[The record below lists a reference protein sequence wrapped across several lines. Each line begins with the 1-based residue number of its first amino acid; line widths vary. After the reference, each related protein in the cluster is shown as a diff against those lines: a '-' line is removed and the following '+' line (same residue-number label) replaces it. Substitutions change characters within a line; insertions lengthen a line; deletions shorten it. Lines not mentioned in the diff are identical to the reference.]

1 MSRIILVSGAGASG
15 KSEYAEK
22 LAVDMHKDRLI
33 YVATMSAYD
42 DESKKKIN
50 IHKKRRINTDF
61 ETIEKPY
68 DIEEII
74 HSIAPC
80 DSNKRSTLLIECISN
95 LLANEMYGRAE
106 TDGMTDICGKTET
119 GVKAGTCSNS
129 KLKALPSQR
138 IIDGIKAVADT
149 QLADIVVV
157 TNEVFADGIEY
168 DASTME
174 YIRQLGRINCEL
186 ATMSDTVVEV
196 ACGRPVV
203 WKGQ

>member
-1 MSRIILVSGAGASG
+1 MSRIILISGAGASG

-22 LAVDMHKDRLI
+22 LAIDMHEDRLI

-42 DESKKKIN
+42 DESKKKID
-50 IHKKRRINTDF
+50 IHKKRRINTDY

-68 DIEEII
+68 DIEGIVPFI
-74 HSIAPC
+74 TPY
-80 DSNKRSTLLIECISN
+80 DSNKRSTILIECISN

-106 TDGMTDICGKTET
+106 TGA
-119 GVKAGTCSNS
+119 KAGICNNS
-129 KLKALPSQR
+129 KLKAQPSQR
-138 IIDGIKAVADT
+138 IIDGIKSVADT

-186 ATMSDTVVEV
+186 AAMSDTVVEV

>member
-1 MSRIILVSGAGASG
+1 MSRLILISGAGASG

-22 LAVDMHKDRLI
+22 LAVDMHEDRLI

-42 DESKKKIN
+42 DESRKKID

-74 HSIAPC
+74 PYIVPY

-106 TDGMTDICGKTET
+106 TDGMTGICN
-119 GVKAGTCSNS
+119 NS
-129 KLKALPSQR
+129 RLKALPSQR

-149 QLADIVVV
+149 RLADIVVV

-168 DASTME
+168 DSSTME

-186 ATMSDTVVEV
+186 AAMADSVVEV
-196 ACGRPVV
+196 MCGRPVI

>member
-1 MSRIILVSGAGASG
+1 MSRLILVSGAGASG

-22 LAVDMHKDRLI
+22 LAVDMHEDRLI

-42 DESKKKIN
+42 DESRKKIE

-68 DIEEII
+68 GIEEII
-74 HSIAPC
+74 PFITPY
-80 DSNKRSTLLIECISN
+80 DSNKKSTILIECISN
-95 LLANEMYGRAE
+95 LLANEMYGRV
-106 TDGMTDICGKTET
+106 ET
-119 GVKAGTCSNS
+119 GVKAGIHDSGMPE
-129 KLKALPSQR
+129 LQPSQR
-138 IIDGIKAVADT
+138 IIDGITAVADT

-157 TNEVFADGIEY
+157 TNEVFADGMEY

-186 ATMSDTVVEV
+186 ATMSDMVVEV

>member
-1 MSRIILVSGAGASG
+1 MSRLILVSGAGASG

-22 LAVDMHKDRLI
+22 LAVDMHEDRLI

-42 DESKKKIN
+42 DESRKKIE

-68 DIEEII
+68 GIEKII
-74 HSIAPC
+74 PFITPY
-80 DSNKRSTLLIECISN
+80 DSNKKSTILIECISN

-106 TDGMTDICGKTET
+106 T
-119 GVKAGTCSNS
+119 GVKAGIHDSGMPE
-129 KLKALPSQR
+129 LQPSQR
-138 IIDGIKAVADT
+138 IIDGITAVADT

-157 TNEVFADGIEY
+157 TNEVFADGMEY

-186 ATMSDTVVEV
+186 ATMSDMVVEV

>member
-1 MSRIILVSGAGASG
+1 MSRLILVSGAGASG

-22 LAVDMHKDRLI
+22 LAVDMHEDRLI

-42 DESKKKIN
+42 DESRKKIE

-68 DIEEII
+68 GIEEII
-74 HSIAPC
+74 PFITPY
-80 DSNKRSTLLIECISN
+80 DSNKKSTILIECISN

-106 TDGMTDICGKTET
+106 K
-119 GVKAGTCSNS
+119 GVKAVIHDSGMPE
-129 KLKALPSQR
+129 LQPSQR
-138 IIDGIKAVADT
+138 IIDGITAVADT

-157 TNEVFADGIEY
+157 TNEVFADGMEY

-186 ATMSDTVVEV
+186 ATMSDMVVEV

>member
-1 MSRIILVSGAGASG
+1 MSRLILVSGAGASG

-22 LAVDMHKDRLI
+22 LAVDMHEDRLI

-42 DESKKKIN
+42 DESRKKIE

-68 DIEEII
+68 GIEEII
-74 HSIAPC
+74 PFITPY
-80 DSNKRSTLLIECISN
+80 DSNKKSTILIECISN

-106 TDGMTDICGKTET
+106 T
-119 GVKAGTCSNS
+119 GVKAGIHDSS
-129 KLKALPSQR
+129 MPELQPSQR
-138 IIDGIKAVADT
+138 IIDGITAVADT

-157 TNEVFADGIEY
+157 TNEVFADGMEY

-186 ATMSDTVVEV
+186 ATMSDMVVEV

>member
-1 MSRIILVSGAGASG
+1 MSRIILISGAGASG

-22 LAVDMHKDRLI
+22 LAIDMHEDRLI

-42 DESKKKIN
+42 DESKKKID
-50 IHKKRRINTDF
+50 IHKKRRINTDY

-68 DIEEII
+68 DIEGIVPFI
-74 HSIAPC
+74 TPY
-80 DSNKRSTLLIECISN
+80 DSNKRSTILIECISN

-106 TDGMTDICGKTET
+106 TGA
-119 GVKAGTCSNS
+119 KAGICNNS
-129 KLKALPSQR
+129 KLKAQPSQR
-138 IIDGIKAVADT
+138 IIDGIKSVADT

-174 YIRQLGRINCEL
+174 YISQLGRINCEL
-186 ATMSDTVVEV
+186 AAMSDTVVEV

>member
-1 MSRIILVSGAGASG
+1 MSRLILVSGAGASG

-22 LAVDMHKDRLI
+22 LAVDMHEDRLI

-42 DESKKKIN
+42 DESRKKIE

-68 DIEEII
+68 GVEEII
-74 HSIAPC
+74 PFITPY
-80 DSNKRSTLLIECISN
+80 DSNKKSTILIECISN

-106 TDGMTDICGKTET
+106 TD
-119 GVKAGTCSNS
+119 VKAVIHDSGMSQ
-129 KLKALPSQR
+129 LQLQPSQR
-138 IIDGIKAVADT
+138 IIDGITAVADT

-157 TNEVFADGIEY
+157 TNEVFADGMEY

-186 ATMSDTVVEV
+186 ATMSDMVVEV

>member
-1 MSRIILVSGAGASG
+1 MSRLILISGAGASG

-42 DESKKKIN
+42 DESRKKID

-106 TDGMTDICGKTET
+106 TDGMTGI
-119 GVKAGTCSNS
+119 CSNS
-129 KLKALPSQR
+129 KLKVLPSQR
-138 IIDGIKAVADT
+138 IINGIKAVADT

-157 TNEVFADGIEY
+157 TNEVFAYGIEY
-168 DASTME
+168 DFSTME
-174 YIRQLGRINCEL
+174 YIRQLGKINCEL
-186 ATMSDTVVEV
+186 AAMADTVVEV
-196 ACGRPVV
+196 MCGRSVI